1 MLLRLAPLRQ
11 QGRGEAASA
20 GLAPQQQHGARGGG
34 GGGGPGGVVGAGAGQ
49 RVAGVPRGLGE
60 GGAGEER
67 ALAAARHQ
75 PRLGVAVP
83 GLAEVGEAAPV
94 RAVTTQNLARQ
105 VGLAWQAAG
114 HQDGWG
120 SSITFYLTEVKNAIK
135 PVASDGSVV
144 ATVDSIVVATVVV
157 VTWDPK
163 CYVYYFLCHSFGS
176 LRFITITFETS

>member
-20 GLAPQQQHGARGGG
+20 GLAPQQQHGARGGGGG

-105 VGLAWQAAG
+105 VGLAWQPAG
-114 HQDGWG
+114 HQDGWRRRVHL
-120 SSITFYLTEVKNAIK
+120 FY
-135 PVASDGSVV
+135 
-144 ATVDSIVVATVVV
+144 
-157 VTWDPK
+157 
-163 CYVYYFLCHSFGS
+163 
-176 LRFITITFETS
+176 FI

>member
-1 MLLRLAPLRQ
+1 MSWTRRIYIVSRPSHCVVLEREVLLRLAPLRQ

-49 RVAGVPRGLGE
+49 RVAGVPGGLGE

-105 VGLAWQAAG
+105 VGLAWQPAG
-114 HQDGWG
+114 HQDGWRRRVHL
-120 SSITFYLTEVKNAIK
+120 FY
-135 PVASDGSVV
+135 
-144 ATVDSIVVATVVV
+144 
-157 VTWDPK
+157 
-163 CYVYYFLCHSFGS
+163 
-176 LRFITITFETS
+176 FI